1 MVDDLPN
8 MEEADELGDALP
20 GSEPEHGSAERSER
34 LRQAVQLAGGG
45 SAVARAAGMPLGTL
59 GRYQRGRDMKASAL
73 VSLAA
78 ATGVHIEWLATGKGP
93 MLAADVAP
101 TLEASR
107 PQGFGEPWPPPGYIV
122 LPRLETRAA
131 AGPGEGL
138 PSDRVVEYLTFSWGF
153 LRYTLRRRPEGL
165 ALIEAAGNSM
175 EPTIRDG
182 ELLLVDTDARE
193 VQSGRVYVIA
203 VGDALLV
210 KRIQVRLDRA
220 LLIRSDNPAYEPEL
234 VRPDTNQ
241 PLRILGEVIW
251 QGGPVRN

>member
-1 MVDDLPN
+1 M
-8 MEEADELGDALP
+8 
-20 GSEPEHGSAERSER
+20 R
-34 LRQAVQLAGGG
+34 
-45 SAVARAAGMPLGTL
+45 
-59 GRYQRGRDMKASAL
+59 ASAL
-73 VSLAA
+73 FALAS
-78 ATGVHIEWLATGKGP
+78 ATGVRLDWLATGKGP

-107 PQGFGEPWPPPGYIV
+107 PQGFGEPWPPPGYIL

-153 LRYTLRRRPEGL
+153 LRYTLRRRPEAL

-220 LLIRSDNPAYEPEL
+220 LLIRSDNPAYESEL